1 MPYSAVG
8 MSKGLQEGLA
18 GVRQRR
24 RQTDQDDLN
33 RTLLEAR
40 ELREQQQ
47 AERAAMQ
54 DERNAELHSRN
65 LEATDLG
72 LSQARAKQPYFKQNA
87 EAEADALRLGQE
99 RAQFSLESDRA
110 NQPLN
115 QASLKASTAATQQS
129 TASAQSRS
137 AQEQSSR
144 VQQADQE
151 ARVSL
156 IRALRSGV
164 STDQARREYNR
175 IAETDIDELTFDPE
189 TGNLSMRG
197 PVEGQE
203 FNATLDQLEAMV
215 MPQGGL
221 IKLGKDDRLVDPRTG
236 QEAVGPSSG
245 GRSMSTYNEL
255 SVQKDITSAIIA
267 AHGGQAGEIE
277 SLTDPDSRDLVAYK
291 NAIGTSLE
299 DEFRQYF
306 RSEGG
311 LTARQVA
318 DVTLAAS
325 KDLETNNELRQRFEK
340 EKDGWFSS
348 AEPEDVDRAVEAER
362 IAQRTKA
369 EAKARAE
376 VRRLVSEAQ
385 NRRAE
390 RGDGSFATS
399 EVFQAPEWASGEPLG
414 KADDYGLQPNQQQW
428 FEDDSGNR
436 IRLRSDSRGNVYEVG
451 EDRSSSQQQE
461 SQAIGSEPQANAR
474 GDQRQ
479 GNEQRQ
485 ADPVR
490 LALSDARRGSGF
502 TY

>member
-1 MPYSAVG
+1 
-8 MSKGLQEGLA
+8 
-18 GVRQRR
+18 
-24 RQTDQDDLN
+24 
-33 RTLLEAR
+33 
-40 ELREQQQ
+40 
-47 AERAAMQ
+47 
-54 DERNAELHSRN
+54 
-65 LEATDLG
+65 
-72 LSQARAKQPYFKQNA
+72 
-87 EAEADALRLGQE
+87 
-99 RAQFSLESDRA
+99 
-110 NQPLN
+110 
-115 QASLKASTAATQQS
+115 
-129 TASAQSRS
+129 
-137 AQEQSSR
+137 
-144 VQQADQE
+144 
-151 ARVSL
+151 
-156 IRALRSGV
+156 
-164 STDQARREYNR
+164 
-175 IAETDIDELTFDPE
+175 
-189 TGNLSMRG
+189 
-197 PVEGQE
+197 
-203 FNATLDQLEAMV
+203 
-215 MPQGGL
+215 
-221 IKLGKDDRLVDPRTG
+221 
-236 QEAVGPSSG
+236 
-245 GRSMSTYNEL
+245 MSTYNEL